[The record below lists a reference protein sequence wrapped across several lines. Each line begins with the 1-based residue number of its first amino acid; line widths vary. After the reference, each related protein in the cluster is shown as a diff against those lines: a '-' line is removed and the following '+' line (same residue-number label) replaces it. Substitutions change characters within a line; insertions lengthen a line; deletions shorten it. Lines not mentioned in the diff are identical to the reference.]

1 MKVPENFLYYLSAHA
16 DCNTRLL
23 ARAGE
28 FTAQEL
34 EVLPNADAK
43 RLRKMVFEVLG
54 ETHRMKAFV
63 RLKPQG
69 GAILHGYL
77 KPRHKIAER
86 VCDHFA
92 RRNPRT
98 IIVLGNG
105 LESWTAL
112 FCRGRIMREHGA
124 GLTETLEQLGSALHD
139 VGSHGSNE
147 GEREGNEEAKKKCG
161 EEIGKTSEE
170 EIRKEGWEK
179 GIDAESIWKAYYD
192 SQYCPERKNLRVFR
206 QRMPRRDQESAG
218 LRLLESKE
226 NATLEDFF

>member
-16 DCNTRLL
+16 DCNSRLL

-63 RLKPQG
+63 RLKPLG

-124 GLTETLEQLGSALHD
+124 GLAETLEQLGSALHD

-147 GEREGNEEAKKKCG
+147 GEREGNEEARKKG
-161 EEIGKTSEE
+161 REEIGK
-170 EIRKEGWEK
+170 EGWEE
-179 GIDAESIWKAYYD
+179 GMDAESTWKTYYD
-192 SQYCPERKNLRVFR
+192 SQNCPERKNLRVFR

-226 NATLEDFF
+226 NVTLEDFF